1 MKTRVLM
8 ILRGYPAISQT
19 YMTNEVD
26 ALKDDYD
33 LRIVTTA
40 PPHLPKKSYQ
50 PFEVV
55 KERGR
60 LREIIEEFRPQV
72 MHAHYLN
79 MADLLANL
87 GERYR
92 IPFTIRTHS
101 FDSIRR
107 WGPTPGLG
115 FPEVRAVRSDACAG
129 ILAFPFSR
137 PVMESIGIPMAK
149 LIDCY
154 PVVNY
159 RRFYDRSPNG
169 DAVLNVGACIPKK
182 RMENFVDLGKAVKQR
197 LNLYAIGRESAT
209 LRAYNEA
216 NGSPISVHGAVEPD
230 DMPAV
235 YKAHGWLVYTACP
248 KINTVGWPVAV
259 AEAQAAG
266 LGVCFP
272 NIRPD
277 VREYVGGA
285 GFLYDSIQEVSDIL
299 SRPYSEEMREKGF
312 EHARKS
318 DIEAHKHLLTDIWD
332 RVAGSRPSI
341 GLRDNYRLYKATTW
355 PLRTALRMAR
365 GKTSGQSDA
374 SEQAHH

>member
-40 PPHLPKKSYQ
+40 APHLPKKSYY
-50 PFEVV
+50 PFDVV
-55 KERGR
+55 KEQGR
-60 LREIIEEFRPQV
+60 LCEIIEEFKPHV

-79 MADLLANL
+79 MAELLATL

-107 WGPTPGLG
+107 WVSKPGIG
-115 FPEVRAVRSDACAG
+115 FPEVRAVRSDACAAVLG
-129 ILAFPFSR
+129 FPFSR
-137 PVMESIGIPMAK
+137 ATMEQIGIPPSK

-159 RRFYDRSPNG
+159 QRFYDRSPNG

-182 RMENFVDLGKAVKQR
+182 RMENFVDLAKLVDQK

-209 LRAYNEA
+209 LCSYNEA
-216 NGSPISVHGAVEPD
+216 NGSPIEVHRAVEPEE
-230 DMPAV
+230 MPAV

-248 KINTVGWPVAV
+248 KLNTVGWPVAV

-266 LGVCFP
+266 LGICFP

-277 VREYVGGA
+277 VAEYVGKA
-285 GFLYDSIQEVSDIL
+285 GYLYNSIEEVSDIL
-299 SRPYSEEMREKGF
+299 SRPYPEEMREQGF
-312 EHARKS
+312 EHAKKS
-318 DIEAHKHLLTDIWD
+318 DIERHKHLLTDVWD
-332 RVAGSRPSI
+332 RVAGTRPSKR
-341 GLRDNYRLYKATTW
+341 LRDSYRLYKATTW
-355 PLRTALRMAR
+355 PLRTALRIVR
-365 GKTSGQSDA
+365 GKPRPSSDA
-374 SEQAHH
+374 AEHAQH